1 MQENY
6 TIAMEIKSETYFGK
20 GIFLFDLAF
29 IFVYWYVFSM
39 FENLI
44 HPLLALPY
52 TIFNILVAFI
62 LTRKSS
68 KNPGKRIYQEV
79 LYKIMAAKK
88 MSYHC
93 RECGYEEIQFVE
105 EK

>member
-20 GIFLFDLAF
+20 GIFFFDIAF
-29 IFVYWYVFSM
+29 IVGYWFLFSM
-39 FENLI
+39 FEDLL
-44 HPLLALPY
+44 HPLMAMPY
-52 TIFNILVAFI
+52 TVFNIFIAFI

-79 LYKIMAAKK
+79 LYKLLAIKK
-88 MSYHC
+88 MSYRC
-93 RECGYEEIQFVE
+93 PEKRYEDIEFIE
-105 EK
+105 E

>member
-1 MQENY
+1 MHENY

-20 GIFLFDLAF
+20 GIFFFDVAF
-29 IFVYWYVFSM
+29 IVIYYFIFSL
-39 FENLI
+39 FEDLV
-44 HPLLALPY
+44 HPLLVMPY
-52 TIFNILVAFI
+52 TVFNVLVAFI

-79 LYKIMAAKK
+79 LYKLLSTKHTH
-88 MSYHC
+88 YH
-93 RECGYEEIQFVE
+93 GYESEYEQVEFVE